1 MQLATWRWRSLG
13 LPIAHRI
20 KTVEKADHII
30 AIENG
35 RIVQEGTH
43 EELLHQTGIYAD
55 FIHAR
60 EKASGWKL
68 AN

>member
-1 MQLATWRWRSLG
+1 M
-13 LPIAHRI
+13 IAHRI

-43 EELLHQTGIYAD
+43 EELLHRTGIYAD
-55 FIHAR
+55 FIHAP
-60 EKASGWKL
+60 EKASRWKL